1 MLLQSNVH
9 SPQRTAP
16 NFDKVRRMI
25 AVCHGKKAATLQ
37 RAEMMLPCPPC
48 MELPFE
54 GSFVCNQGS
63 LVQELLHWR
72 ILALH
77 SLFLCLCF
85 AASIVAQSIVH
96 SPPCLCNGACS
107 AAEMQNK
114 SANHAAEAEPT
125 QETD

>member
-63 LVQELLHWR
+63 CTGVVTLAHIGTAFPIPLLV
-72 ILALH
+72 
-77 SLFLCLCF
+77 F
-85 AASIVAQSIVH
+85 
-96 SPPCLCNGACS
+96 CS
-107 AAEMQNK
+107 
-114 SANHAAEAEPT
+114 
-125 QETD
+125 